1 MQRVRK
7 HVPCS
12 IEFVGRHNDFVGY
25 VVPYVV
31 ATCSRCCHQ
40 TKAIGTTLI
49 SLLECLSLMRE
60 ECPCDASNEYE
71 VIEVRAPHI
80 HVTDFPMRPANNQF
94 DGTS

>member
-1 MQRVRK
+1 
-7 HVPCS
+7 
-12 IEFVGRHNDFVGY
+12 
-25 VVPYVV
+25 
-31 ATCSRCCHQ
+31 
-40 TKAIGTTLI
+40 
-49 SLLECLSLMRE
+49 LLECLSLMRE